1 MKTVGPVELIAV
13 AFPGEDLPEHA
24 DVALR
29 TVELSGD
36 VRVVDALV
44 VAKDRAG
51 RVGTAPARE
60 VPALAR
66 IAAEFGLPDPAGPGP
81 FGKAVGPAEVH
92 AVARRLFPGTVAVA
106 LLVEHVWARETEEA
120 VRELGGTMLTALPVA
135 PARVPA

>member
-1 MKTVGPVELIAV
+1 MKTVGPVELLAV

-24 DVALR
+24 DIALR

-36 VRVVDALV
+36 VRVLDALV

-51 RVGTAPARE
+51 RVYTQAAHE

-66 IAAEFGLPDPAGPGP
+66 VAAEFGLPEPDGPGH
-81 FGKAVGPAEVH
+81 FGEAVGPAEVA
-92 AVARRLFPGTVAVA
+92 AVARRLVPGTVAVA

-120 VRELGGTMLTALPVA
+120 VRELGGTILTALPVP